1 MILPI
6 VAYGDGVL
14 RKRASDIN
22 PDYPGL
28 EQLIADM
35 FETMQSASGIGLA
48 APQIGRSIRLFVVD
62 TETAIKH
69 FREDEEEE
77 SPFKNETG
85 IRRIF
90 INAKAV
96 NKNGN
101 PFSYNEGCLSIP
113 KIREDIDRPGEITL
127 EYLDEKFQA
136 HRETFKGLAGR
147 VIQHEYDHIEGVL
160 FIDYLKPLKKRL
172 IKKKLENISRG
183 EVEVDYKMKF
193 PLRK

>member
-14 RKRASDIN
+14 RRRASDIT
-22 PDYPGL
+22 PEYEGL
-28 EQLIADM
+28 EQLISDM
-35 FETMQSASGIGLA
+35 FETMYSASGIGLA
-48 APQIGRSIRLFVVD
+48 APQVGRSIRLFVVD
-62 TETAIKH
+62 TETALKH
-69 FREDEEEE
+69 FEEDKEEKNPFNGEE
-77 SPFKNETG
+77 G

-96 NKNGN
+96 NKNGS

-113 KIREDIDRPGEITL
+113 KIREDIDRPGEITI
-127 EYLDEKFQA
+127 EYLDEKFQP

-147 VIQHEYDHIEGVL
+147 VIQHEYDHIDGVL
-160 FIDYLKPLKKRL
+160 FIDYLKPLRKRL
-172 IKKKLENISRG
+172 IKKKLESISKG

>member
-14 RKRASDIN
+14 RRRASDIT
-22 PDYPGL
+22 PEYEGL
-28 EQLIADM
+28 EQLISDM
-35 FETMQSASGIGLA
+35 FETMYSASGIGLA
-48 APQIGRSIRLFVVD
+48 APQVGRSIRLFVVD
-62 TETAIKH
+62 TETALKH
-69 FREDEEEE
+69 FEEDKEEKNPFNGEE
-77 SPFKNETG
+77 G

-96 NKNGN
+96 NKNGS

-113 KIREDIDRPGEITL
+113 KIREDIDRPGEITI
-127 EYLDEKFQA
+127 EYVDEKFQP

-147 VIQHEYDHIEGVL
+147 VIQHEYDHIDGVL
-160 FIDYLKPLKKRL
+160 FIDYLKPLRKRL
-172 IKKKLENISRG
+172 IKKKLESISKG

>member
-14 RKRASDIN
+14 RKRASDIT
-22 PDYPGL
+22 PEYEGL
-28 EQLIADM
+28 EQLISDM
-35 FETMQSASGIGLA
+35 FETMHSASGIGLA
-48 APQIGRSIRLFVVD
+48 APQVGRSIRLFVVD
-62 TETAIKH
+62 TETALKH
-69 FREDEEEE
+69 FEEDKEEKN
-77 SPFKNETG
+77 PFKGEEG

-90 INAKAV
+90 INAKAL
-96 NKNGN
+96 NKNGS

-113 KIREDIDRPGEITL
+113 KIREDIDRPGEITI
-127 EYLDEKFQA
+127 EYLDEKFQP

-147 VIQHEYDHIEGVL
+147 VIQHEYDHIDGVL
-160 FIDYLKPLKKRL
+160 FIDYLKPLRKRL
-172 IKKKLENISRG
+172 IKKKLESISKG

>member
-14 RKRASDIN
+14 RRRASDIT
-22 PDYPGL
+22 PEYEGL
-28 EQLIADM
+28 EQLISDM
-35 FETMQSASGIGLA
+35 FETMYSASGIGLA
-48 APQIGRSIRLFVVD
+48 APQVGHSIRLFVVD
-62 TETAIKH
+62 TETALKH
-69 FREDEEEE
+69 FEEDKEEKNPFNGEE
-77 SPFKNETG
+77 G

-96 NKNGN
+96 NKNGS

-113 KIREDIDRPGEITL
+113 KIREDIDRPGEITI
-127 EYLDEKFQA
+127 EYLDEKFQP

-147 VIQHEYDHIEGVL
+147 VIQHEYDHIDGVL
-160 FIDYLKPLKKRL
+160 FIDYLKPLRKRL
-172 IKKKLENISRG
+172 IKKKLESISKG